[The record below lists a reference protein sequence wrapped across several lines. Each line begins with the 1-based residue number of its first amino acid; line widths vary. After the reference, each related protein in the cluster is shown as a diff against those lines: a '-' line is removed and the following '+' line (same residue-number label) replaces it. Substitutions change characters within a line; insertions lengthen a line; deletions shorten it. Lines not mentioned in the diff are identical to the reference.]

1 MTTRIIMDCDP
12 GIDDAAAISVALN
25 NPEFDVRLITTV
37 AGNVTVDK
45 TTRNALK
52 LVHFFDKKVPV
63 ASGAEQPLIKPF
75 EDAARIHGES
85 GMPGYDF
92 DEYVGDTVKHSAMEA
107 LYLTI
112 MRSSKPITLVPT
124 GAYTNIA
131 LLLSV
136 HPEVKPKIKRIV
148 AMGGALGRGNMTSAA
163 EFNVFT
169 DPDAA
174 KIMYASGIPIVMIGL
189 DVTMKALL
197 TPETLETVSTLGEA
211 GNMLASIF
219 KHYYEGHEGGIP
231 MHDVNTI
238 CYLLHPEYYQTVN
251 YWIDIQTDGSAI
263 GETVADIRGA
273 YHGGQTNAEVA
284 VGIDADDFNRW
295 FIEEVRQMKVN

>member
-92 DEYVGDTVKHSAMEA
+92 DEFVGETVKHSAMEA
-107 LYLTI
+107 
-112 MRSSKPITLVPT
+112 
-124 GAYTNIA
+124 
-131 LLLSV
+131 
-136 HPEVKPKIKRIV
+136 
-148 AMGGALGRGNMTSAA
+148 
-163 EFNVFT
+163 
-169 DPDAA
+169 
-174 KIMYASGIPIVMIGL
+174 
-189 DVTMKALL
+189 
-197 TPETLETVSTLGEA
+197 
-211 GNMLASIF
+211 
-219 KHYYEGHEGGIP
+219 
-231 MHDVNTI
+231 
-238 CYLLHPEYYQTVN
+238 
-251 YWIDIQTDGSAI
+251 
-263 GETVADIRGA
+263 
-273 YHGGQTNAEVA
+273 
-284 VGIDADDFNRW
+284 
-295 FIEEVRQMKVN
+295 